1 MSTLSVPPERSDP
14 VGAQPMQEEIH
25 RLLLRQHQALRA
37 GNAALSALLGSACER
52 LAGEVSS
59 RGDLDLS
66 ELPRRVSLVRQ
77 AAPRETQA
85 DFGDFAR

>member
-1 MSTLSVPPERSDP
+1 MSMPSVPPERSDL
-14 VGAQPMQEEIH
+14 VGVEPMQEEIR
-25 RLLLRQHQALRA
+25 RLLRRQSQALRA

-59 RGDLDLS
+59 RGDLDIS
-66 ELPRRVSLVRQ
+66 ELPRRVSLLRK